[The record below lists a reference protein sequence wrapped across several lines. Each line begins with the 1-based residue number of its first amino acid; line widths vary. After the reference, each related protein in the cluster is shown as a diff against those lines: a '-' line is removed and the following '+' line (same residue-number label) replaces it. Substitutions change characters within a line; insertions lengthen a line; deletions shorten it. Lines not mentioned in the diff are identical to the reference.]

1 MSHQCCSN
9 ELCLVSDWTRSC
21 YHGVSGWGTERA
33 AGEMEVLRL
42 ALALPAVAVDT
53 TLCVEWKE
61 VKALSPLSAARP
73 LPRLVRQAS
82 FDSQDFLQVPL
93 SLAMPS

>member
-1 MSHQCCSN
+1 
-9 ELCLVSDWTRSC
+9 
-21 YHGVSGWGTERA
+21 
-33 AGEMEVLRL
+33 MEVLRL

-61 VKALSPLSAARP
+61 VKALSPLSAAHP
-73 LPRLVRQAS
+73 LPRLVHQAS

-93 SLAMPS
+93 SLAMPG